1 MSQQQTSLVKSFGF
15 FTAFLLVAGSMIGSG
30 VFKKVAPMTA
40 ELGSP
45 WLVLLALLAAGLIS
59 LLGALTNAEVA
70 GLIAE
75 PGGQYAY
82 FKKMYGK
89 PFSFLY
95 GWSMMSVVQTATAAS
110 VAYVFAESLNTLI
123 ELPRLG
129 KEWEEITYGSGTFKF
144 TPFYNLGVKTV
155 TIGLLM
161 ILAMINYVGVKWGG
175 WVLKILASSV
185 IACIVIIILLCLSL
199 GGGTIEH
206 VNHAAVV
213 TDATKH
219 SGMGFVGAFFAAMM
233 AAFWA
238 YEGWNTVGFMGGE
251 IKNPYK
257 NIPRALTYGT
267 LFVIGLYMLVNFAY
281 VYVLPA
287 ENFIAIHNAENQIAA
302 VEVVRSFLGGAG
314 ATFILVLIMMSTFNS
329 TNTTIMGA
337 PRIYYAMANDGL
349 FFKGVAKIHPKYKTP
364 SNALLI
370 QGIWGAIL
378 VLSGNFDQLTDM
390 LIFAAFIFYGA
401 GAFGVFVLRRKLKDV
416 PRPYKVF
423 GYPFIPALFVIFCA
437 ALVIISV
444 VTKPREA
451 GIGVFLILTGIPVYF
466 YMVREQLQAQQL
478 IKLVKQTT
486 LYTFLV
492 GSLIFAAYYYSS
504 SYEMLYF
511 GYVYL
516 VLAAFI
522 NTGIVLVL
530 VKSKHKFTGKQ
541 LLQNLTVLGINL
553 PIMAVYCAVACLI
566 FVDTIRINLTNSL
579 PTEITDVRINGKD
592 ALKIE
597 RLEPGQRQEL
607 WLPVNEQSSITIH
620 YVSNGT
626 EVETVIAD
634 SVNAGMGQKWNYR
647 IGGENEEK
655 LKRNY

>member
-1 MSQQQTSLVKSFGF
+1 MSQQQTGLVKTFGF

-45 WLVLLALLAAGLIS
+45 WLVLAALLTAGIIS

-110 VAYVFAESLNTLI
+110 VAYVFAESLNTLY

-129 KEWEEITYGSGTFKF
+129 GAWETKTYHLFGSDIFKF

-161 ILAMINYVGVKWGG
+161 MLTAINYVGVKWGG

-185 IACIVIIILLCLSL
+185 IACIIIIILLCLAM
-199 GGGTIEH
+199 GGGTMD
-206 VNHAAVV
+206 NLSTTSAVAV
-213 TDATKH
+213 EKTT
-219 SGMGFVGAFFAAMM
+219 GLGFVGAFFAAMM

-267 LFVIGLYMLVNFAY
+267 LFVIALYMLINFAY
-281 VYVLPA
+281 LFVLPS
-287 ENFIAIHNAENQIAA
+287 ESFLAIHNAENQIAA
-302 VEVVRSFLGGAG
+302 VEVVKSFMGVGGAI
-314 ATFILVLIMMSTFNS
+314 FILVLIMMSTFNS

-337 PRIYYAMANDGL
+337 PRIYYGMANDGL
-349 FFKGVAKIHPKYKTP
+349 FFKSVAKVHPKFRTP
-364 SNALLI
+364 SNALLV
-370 QGIWGAIL
+370 QGIWASVL

-401 GAFGVFVLRRKLKDV
+401 GAYGVFVLRRKLKDV

-423 GYPFIPALFVIFCA
+423 GYPFIPGLFVVFCA
-437 ALVIISV
+437 ILVIVSV
-444 VTKPREA
+444 VERPREA
-451 GIGVFLILTGIPVYF
+451 GIGTFLILSGLPVYF
-466 YMVREQLQAQQL
+466 YMRSKYKTTDTTNLQ
-478 IKLVKQTT
+478 
-486 LYTFLV
+486 
-492 GSLIFAAYYYSS
+492 
-504 SYEMLYF
+504 E
-511 GYVYL
+511 
-516 VLAAFI
+516 
-522 NTGIVLVL
+522 
-530 VKSKHKFTGKQ
+530 
-541 LLQNLTVLGINL
+541 
-553 PIMAVYCAVACLI
+553 
-566 FVDTIRINLTNSL
+566 
-579 PTEITDVRINGKD
+579 
-592 ALKIE
+592 
-597 RLEPGQRQEL
+597 
-607 WLPVNEQSSITIH
+607 
-620 YVSNGT
+620 
-626 EVETVIAD
+626 
-634 SVNAGMGQKWNYR
+634 
-647 IGGENEEK
+647 
-655 LKRNY
+655 

>member
-1 MSQQQTSLVKSFGF
+1 MSQQQSGLVKTFGF

-45 WLVLLALLAAGLIS
+45 WLVLAALLAAGIIS

-110 VAYVFAESLNTLI
+110 VAYVFAESLNTLY

-129 KEWEEITYGSGTFKF
+129 AEWEAITYGNETFKF

-161 ILAMINYVGVKWGG
+161 MLTAINYVGVKWGG
-175 WVLKILASSV
+175 LVLKVLASSV
-185 IACIVIIILLCLSL
+185 IACIVIIILLCFSL
-199 GGGTIEH
+199 GGGDVENL
-206 VNHAAVV
+206 NHAAVV
-213 TDATKH
+213 EDVTKH

-233 AAFWA
+233 SAFWA

-267 LFVIGLYMLVNFAY
+267 LFVILLYMLINLAY

-287 ENFIAIHNAENQIAA
+287 ESFIAINSGENQIAA

-314 ATFILVLIMMSTFNS
+314 AVFILVLIMMSTFNS

-337 PRIYYAMANDGL
+337 PRIYYGMANDGL
-349 FFKGVAKIHPKYKTP
+349 FFKSVAKVHPKYKTP
-364 SNALLI
+364 SNALLV
-370 QGIWGAIL
+370 QGIWSSVL

-401 GAFGVFVLRRKLKDV
+401 GAYGVFVLRRKLKDV
-416 PRPYKVF
+416 PRPYKVW
-423 GYPFIPALFVIFCA
+423 GYPFIPGLFVVFCA
-437 ALVIISV
+437 ALVIVSIV
-444 VTKPREA
+444 ERPREA
-451 GIGVFLILTGIPVYF
+451 GIGTFLILTGLPVYY
-466 YMVREQLQAQQL
+466 YMRN
-478 IKLVKQTT
+478 KYKTT
-486 LYTFLV
+486 
-492 GSLIFAAYYYSS
+492 G
-504 SYEMLYF
+504 
-511 GYVYL
+511 
-516 VLAAFI
+516 
-522 NTGIVLVL
+522 
-530 VKSKHKFTGKQ
+530 
-541 LLQNLTVLGINL
+541 
-553 PIMAVYCAVACLI
+553 
-566 FVDTIRINLTNSL
+566 NS
-579 PTEITDVRINGKD
+579 NM
-592 ALKIE
+592 
-597 RLEPGQRQEL
+597 QE
-607 WLPVNEQSSITIH
+607 
-620 YVSNGT
+620 
-626 EVETVIAD
+626 
-634 SVNAGMGQKWNYR
+634 
-647 IGGENEEK
+647 
-655 LKRNY
+655 

>member
-1 MSQQQTSLVKSFGF
+1 MSQQQTNLVKSFGF

-30 VFKKVAPMTA
+30 VFKKVAPMMN

-45 WLVLLALLAAGLIS
+45 WLVLLALLSAGIIS

-110 VAYVFAESLNTLI
+110 VAYVFAESLNALY
-123 ELPRLG
+123 ELPRLN
-129 KEWEEITYGSGTFKF
+129 EAWETKTYGSDPFVFK
-144 TPFYNLGVKTV
+144 PFYNLGVKTV
-155 TIGLLM
+155 TIGLL
-161 ILAMINYVGVKWGG
+161 LTLTAINYVGVKWGG

-199 GGGTIEH
+199 GGGDMENL
-206 VNHAAVV
+206 NHAAVV
-213 TDATKH
+213 ADVNKQ
-219 SGMGFVGAFFAAMM
+219 SGMGFMGAFFAAMM

-267 LFVIGLYMLVNFAY
+267 LFVIALYMLINFAY

-287 ENFIAIHNAENQIAA
+287 ENFVAIHQAENQIAA

-337 PRIYYAMANDGL
+337 PRIYYGMANDGL
-349 FFKGVAKIHPKYKTP
+349 FFKGVSKVHPRYKTP

-370 QGIWGAIL
+370 QGVWASVL

-401 GAFGVFVLRRKLKDV
+401 GAFGVFVLRRKLKEV

-423 GYPFIPALFVIFCA
+423 GYPFIPALFVVFCA
-437 ALVIISV
+437 VLVV
-444 VTKPREA
+444 VSIWEKPREA
-451 GIGVFLILTGIPVYF
+451 GIGAMLILSGIPVYF
-466 YMVREQLQAQQL
+466 FMR
-478 IKLVKQTT
+478 
-486 LYTFLV
+486 
-492 GSLIFAAYYYSS
+492 
-504 SYEMLYF
+504 
-511 GYVYL
+511 
-516 VLAAFI
+516 
-522 NTGIVLVL
+522 
-530 VKSKHKFTGKQ
+530 HKYK
-541 LLQNLTVLGINL
+541 
-553 PIMAVYCAVACLI
+553 
-566 FVDTIRINLTNSL
+566 
-579 PTEITDVRINGKD
+579 DV
-592 ALKIE
+592 
-597 RLEPGQRQEL
+597 
-607 WLPVNEQSSITIH
+607 
-620 YVSNGT
+620 
-626 EVETVIAD
+626 VETNRRED
-634 SVNAGMGQKWNYR
+634 K
-647 IGGENEEK
+647 
-655 LKRNY
+655 